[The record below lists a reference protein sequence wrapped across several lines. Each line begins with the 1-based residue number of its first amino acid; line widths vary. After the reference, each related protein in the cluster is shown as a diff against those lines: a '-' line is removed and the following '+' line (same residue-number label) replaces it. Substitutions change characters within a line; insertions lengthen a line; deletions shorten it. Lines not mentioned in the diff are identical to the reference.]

1 MKTLRLTPSTTV
13 LSAFL
18 ALASIASIAPAQAAP
33 VQAVR
38 PPDLQAVKMVQ
49 YKPHA
54 GSWHGYQGFRT
65 ERPGT
70 RRHSDG
76 YWYPLAAFGVE
87 AGTTGSIVRQPV
99 NRPAAPEMCNPTF
112 SGSIGPGSMP
122 CDNGY

>member
-1 MKTLRLTPSTTV
+1 MKMLRLAPST
-13 LSAFL
+13 AAL
-18 ALASIASIAPAQAAP
+18 ATLLAIASIASVQAAP
-33 VQAVR
+33 VQTAF
-38 PPDLQAVKMVQ
+38 PPGISEVKTVQ

-87 AGTTGSIVRQPV
+87 AGTTGSIIREPV
-99 NRPAAPEMCNPTF
+99 NRPAAPEMCNPKF